1 MVANLGRITFL
12 GRFTNVDD
20 GVLAK
25 EVIAADF
32 KVSLIMVVTN
42 VFWPETDD

>member
-12 GRFTNVDD
+12 GRFANVDD